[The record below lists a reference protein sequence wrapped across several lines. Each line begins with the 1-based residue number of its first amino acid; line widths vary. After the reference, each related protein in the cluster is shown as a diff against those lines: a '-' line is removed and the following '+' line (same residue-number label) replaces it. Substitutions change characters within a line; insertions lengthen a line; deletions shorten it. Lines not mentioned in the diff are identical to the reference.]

1 MNDFRWAVGPTTDAQ
16 KKVYAGGRQGAARP
30 PFLPSHSLGN
40 VIFQFHAFGVAAG
53 RDEP

>member
-1 MNDFRWAVGPTTDAQ
+1 MNDFRWAVGPATNAQ
-16 KKVYAGGRQGAARP
+16 KKVYAGGRQGSA
-30 PFLPSHSLGN
+30 LPSHSLGN